1 MDGKIEQSGEGL
13 RGRNLP
19 FQGAKRLNNLPV
31 EQGDLSA
38 YLPEVIQQR
47 LGLVKPGFLWTTGWL
62 CRQSSKTFIFVAV
75 MFSACNIFQTRTP
88 QPPQQGQSNFIPAT
102 SPDSVI
108 ANLENA
114 IEEEVPENYVACL
127 SDSSFG
133 GRDYSFSPSS
143 DVDQRIFLNWTKASE
158 YSYFSN
164 VKVHSLSSARP
175 ALILSAQ
182 NSQPLGFGSDS
193 VLFSANYTLLWP
205 NTNYPDQVRGSLQ
218 FYLGRNNSG
227 IWSIYRW
234 VDLKSD
240 TITWSDLKAQAS
252 GQ

>member
-1 MDGKIEQSGEGL
+1 MDGKIEQRGEVL
-13 RGRNLP
+13 RRRNLSLR
-19 FQGAKRLNNLPV
+19 GAKRLSNPPV
-31 EQGDLSA
+31 QQGDRSVCV
-38 YLPEVIQQR
+38 PEFLQR
-47 LGLVKPGFLWTTGWL
+47 RTGLEKGGILRTATSFR
-62 CRQSSKTFIFVAV
+62 RQSSKTLIFFAIV
-75 MFSACNIFQTRTP
+75 FSACNIFQTRTP
-88 QPPQQGQSNFIPAT
+88 QPPQQGQSSFIPAT

-114 IEEEVPENYVACL
+114 IEEEVPENYVGCL
-127 SDSSFG
+127 SDSNFG

-143 DVDQRIFLNWTKASE
+143 DVDRRIFLNWTKTSE

-164 VKVHSLSSARP
+164 VKIHSLNSARP
-175 ALILSAQ
+175 ALILSSQ

-205 NTNYPDQVRGSLQ
+205 NTNYPEQVRGSLQ
-218 FYLGRNNSG
+218 FYLGRNNG
-227 IWSIYRW
+227 GVWSIYRW

-240 TITWSDLKAQAS
+240 TTTWSDLKAQAS